1 MAEPKK
7 FTDLEAASTST
18 EAVPVDF
25 KNVPDQFSTREPLP
39 QPAKGIVFKMQP
51 VSLEDSI
58 WDEIQTDNGPRVAV
72 TLDPKKNK
80 GLVIQKYPGDRYIG
94 QQLRARISNKE
105 RAAREDDE
113 SGPSS
118 DMAYLIMAAKGNDLS
133 GQPTMAYAQEI
144 VRLSKAGATFRA
156 DLEYS
161 ARCDPERDIFG
172 ENAEGETEVL
182 KDVKGCGQRY
192 GMRAYTNRRTGEKT
206 KGVPRDGAG
215 EWQERFECAS
225 PGCKAIISVFAN
237 LRNFQPVE

>member
-25 KNVPDQFSTREPLP
+25 GTLPDQFSSREPLP

-51 VSLEDSI
+51 VSLEDPI
-58 WDEIQTDNGPRVAV
+58 WDEIQTNNGPRVAV
-72 TLDPKKNK
+72 TFDPKKNK
-80 GLVIQKYPGDRYIG
+80 GLVIQKFPGDRYVG

-105 RAAREDDE
+105 REAREEGE
-113 SGPSS
+113 SAAS
-118 DMAYLIMAAKGNDLS
+118 DMAYLIRAAKGNDLS
-133 GQPTMAYAQEI
+133 GQPTMEYAKEI

-161 ARCDPERDIFG
+161 ARCDPERDIYGLNKDSG
-172 ENAEGETEVL
+172 EEEVL

-192 GMRAYTNRRTGEKT
+192 GMRAFTNKRTGDKT
-206 KGVPRDGAG
+206 KQVPRDGQG
-215 EWQERFECAS
+215 EWQERFQCS
-225 PGCKAIISVFAN
+225 CGAIISVFPN